1 MARFACFSRG
11 TGGWDG
17 SVSAGTR
24 AGGGKRKYALG
35 VRVEVE
41 KRAREARDA
50 ARRVSAT
57 LHRTKKRSSRK
68 VVELDMRRRRA
79 VGARTNWTYLATS
92 CPRPSIVPL

>member
-1 MARFACFSRG
+1 M
-11 TGGWDG
+11 
-17 SVSAGTR
+17 SAGTR
-24 AGGGKRKYALG
+24 AGDGKRKYAIG
-35 VRVEVE
+35 VRVDVE

-79 VGARTNWTYLATS
+79 VGAWTNWTYLATS